1 VKREILPI
9 CVVQL
14 AATVFAG
21 PKTSVETFFAEHV
34 DTSIPALSGIPALM
48 EAGNVA
54 GAEKVFADYV
64 RGHLLAEKVN
74 GDWMARKY
82 SAAAASNLS
91 ARAHAV
97 MDYNLVSCGT
107 SYHFADHKVDWTS
120 NHTHNQYKEWTWQL
134 NRFDCVVPLGE
145 YYQMTGDEEAAAV
158 WVALMESWFDQAI
171 VPEKASAYETKCW
184 RTLDAACRIGNWSRL
199 FAAFARSPKV
209 SDAFITR
216 YGISMWEHGWRLR
229 NNATNG
235 NWLLAEL
242 SALLRISVL
251 QPFLKDAPEWRDYAQ
266 RRKQGE
272 MTRQIYPDGFQ
283 YELTTAYHGCVVN
296 EYLGVGRFYA
306 LFDLEPPSDLN
317 EKLAKMLEVYER
329 LCRPNW
335 RTPSLNDGEQ
345 AHVAY
350 WCAQGAALMPDR
362 ADFRWFASFGR
373 EGAPPDFLSSAMP
386 YAGAITFRDAWRRD
400 AVWAYLDASPFG
412 RGHQHEDKLNF
423 LLDAYG
429 KTMLIEGGNYFYD
442 TSAMR
447 QYALSTRAHNTVR
460 IDGLDQNTR
469 KTYRWHDAD
478 INKKADFEFVTTPG
492 RDRARASFSAGYGP
506 QLVKVVH
513 DRTVLFLKDV
523 EGLGPFFA
531 VVDRLIPKDESA
543 HTFEIMWHLEVCELT
558 IDGQTFTGDFG
569 KGVGLFS
576 AHSAPDATTTD
587 RKGQKKPFLQG
598 WKPLWIS
605 GPHEDQPIPTPIV
618 EGRLQGPRRIVTILY
633 PYRDGKCPIRSV
645 RAADNPADKTF
656 TLVLSDGSERTVD
669 ESLPTVQ
676 DEDGALDQGKF

>member
-1 VKREILPI
+1 
-9 CVVQL
+9 
-14 AATVFAG
+14 
-21 PKTSVETFFAEHV
+21 
-34 DTSIPALSGIPALM
+34 M